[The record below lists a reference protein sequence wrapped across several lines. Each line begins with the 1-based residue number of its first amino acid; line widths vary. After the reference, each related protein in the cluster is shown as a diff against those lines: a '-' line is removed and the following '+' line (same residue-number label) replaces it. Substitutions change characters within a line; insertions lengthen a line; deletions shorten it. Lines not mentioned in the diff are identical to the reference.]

1 MNFFLDS
8 LIQNMTDNLS
18 KAMNQTYTQ
27 DTSNSNDSENMPL
40 KLNVGDVLTGEIT
53 DIRPQEIKIKMD
65 NNQIITAEL
74 KEQFDLYIG
83 QVLKFQVK
91 DYDGGQILLRPM
103 LEDSSQNAAI
113 VKALGEAN
121 IPVSA
126 QMEAIVNALLAENMS
141 IDKSTLQN
149 IYKDMINF
157 KDSDPNTIVNLYK
170 FKIPVTEQS
179 LLNMESYNSEKY
191 PILQKLDTIANQLPE
206 TLQALAA
213 ENKTEQF
220 MAVLKN
226 FLPAEIVERLSSLL
240 NNNDAGQSATNNN
253 WQNNNGNSMNNGSI
267 QSNIVQNNAANN
279 MPNNIAQNNQIN
291 DVESHIDV
299 FLKLLTQGEGNGNAD
314 HIKQPVVLQNAVT
327 GQLSIPNQ
335 NTEGTLGTTQT
346 AGTNA
351 ENEQIPTQNLDLSKE
366 VAKEADQLQA
376 MSAKSSGQSTNM
388 QNITNANQPYAEN
401 MSKEMGLQN
410 NGGQETATM
419 KVSSQV
425 ETPVMQNGQELTTQ
439 NDFLDKADVRKT
451 LLALLSR
458 DSFKDFIKN
467 EILTRML
474 ISPKELE
481 KEEGL
486 TSYYKRL
493 DKQIQEMAAIIKNDT
508 DTGAQLNKQFTE
520 TRESIDFLNQLNQTA
535 TYVQIPLKLSS
546 QNQNADLYVY
556 TDKRALKNKQNQVTA
571 FLHLNL
577 NYLGDL
583 DVYISMQN
591 KDLKVNFYV
600 KEGNSIPF
608 IKQNME
614 KLMTEFNQIG
624 YTINAGVFPKLEEI
638 PVIDRIKQEEQQSN
652 EHKEEKSV
660 KRYSF
665 DVRM

>member
-27 DTSNSNDSENMPL
+27 DTSKSNDSENMPL
-40 KLNVGDVLTGEIT
+40 KISVGDVLTGEIT
-53 DIRPQEIKIKMD
+53 DIRPQEIKIIMD

-121 IPVSA
+121 IPVTA

-179 LLNMESYNSEKY
+179 LQNMESYNSEKY
-191 PILQKLDTIANQLPE
+191 PILQKLDMISNQLPE
-206 TLQALAA
+206 TLQTLAA

-220 MAVLKN
+220 MSVLKN

-240 NNNDAGQSATNNN
+240 YNKEAGQSVTNYN
-253 WQNNNGNSMNNGSI
+253 WQNNNENSMNNGST
-267 QSNIVQNNAANN
+267 QSNMVQNNAATNN
-279 MPNNIAQNNQIN
+279 MPNNIAQNNQVN
-291 DVESHIDV
+291 DIESQIDA
-299 FLKLLTQGEGNGNAD
+299 FLKLLTQGEGNGNTD
-314 HIKQPVVLQNAVT
+314 NIKQPVVLQNTVN
-327 GQLSIPNQ
+327 GQLSAANQ
-335 NTEGTLGTTQT
+335 NTEGSLVTNQA

-351 ENEQIPTQNLDLSKE
+351 ENEQVPAQNLGLSQE
-366 VAKEADQLQA
+366 VAKEAELQT
-376 MSAKSSGQSTNM
+376 MSAKSSGQSANIQNMTN
-388 QNITNANQPYAEN
+388 TNQPYAEN
-401 MSKEMGLQN
+401 TSREMGLQN

-419 KVSSQV
+419 KESSQV
-425 ETPVMQNGQELTTQ
+425 ETPTMLNEQGHTTQ
-439 NDFLDKADVRKT
+439 NDLLDKADIRKS

-458 DSFKDFIKN
+458 DSFKDLIKN
-467 EILTRML
+467 EILTKML

-481 KEEGL
+481 KEDGL

-493 DKQIQEMAAIIKNDT
+493 DKQIQDMAAIIKNDT
-508 DTGAQLNKQFTE
+508 DTGSQLNKQFTE

-600 KEGNSIPF
+600 KEGNNIPF

-614 KLMTEFNQIG
+614 KLTTEFNQIG

-638 PVIDRIKQEEQQSN
+638 SVIDRMKQEEQQSN
-652 EHKEEKSV
+652 EHKEEKPI